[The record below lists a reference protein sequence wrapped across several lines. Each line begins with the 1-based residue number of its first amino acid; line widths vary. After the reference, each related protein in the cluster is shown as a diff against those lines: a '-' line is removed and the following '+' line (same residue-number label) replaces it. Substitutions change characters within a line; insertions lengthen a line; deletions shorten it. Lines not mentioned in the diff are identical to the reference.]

1 MEFYYQI
8 YFSESLVNKKAKI
21 IRKLKQNKIQPG
33 IYLITLAQG
42 RQNELEFFSILL
54 LQQKIFHPE
63 DLFVVGVASG
73 YEEALELIEEITD
86 DVYQKTKDAKIRE
99 YITRE
104 QDAYKAGKR

>member
-1 MEFYYQI
+1 MEFYYQT
-8 YFSESLVNKKAKI
+8 YFGESLVNKKAKI

-42 RQNELEFFSILL
+42 RQNELEFFSALL
-54 LQQKIFHPE
+54 LQQKIFHSE

-86 DVYQKTKDAKIRE
+86 DVYQETKDAKIRE
-99 YITRE
+99 YITQE

>member
-1 MEFYYQI
+1 MEFYYQT
-8 YFSESLVNKKAKI
+8 YFSESLFNKKAKI

-42 RQNELEFFSILL
+42 RQNELEFFSTLL
-54 LQQKIFHPE
+54 LQQIFHPE

-99 YITRE
+99 YITQE

>member
-1 MEFYYQI
+1 MEGKCFVITIQTYMCQVL
-8 YFSESLVNKKAKI
+8 SLI
-21 IRKLKQNKIQPG
+21 HI
-33 IYLITLAQG
+33 LITLAQG
-42 RQNELEFFSILL
+42 RQNELEFFSTLL

-99 YITRE
+99 YITQE